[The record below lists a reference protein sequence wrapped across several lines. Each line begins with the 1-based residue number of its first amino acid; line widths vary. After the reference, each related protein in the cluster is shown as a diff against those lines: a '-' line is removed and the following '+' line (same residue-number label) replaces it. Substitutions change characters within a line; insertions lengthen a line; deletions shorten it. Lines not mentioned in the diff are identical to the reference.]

1 MIAGARRLASGLAIA
16 LAGLLMLLA
25 GGWGTLA
32 MAFAGPGGYLGQGL
46 AIAVA
51 ALTLAAIVGLA
62 MPRHRGRSIA
72 RFALL
77 FAALLLW
84 WSGVKP
90 ANDRDWQADVAV
102 LPAAEIDGT
111 HVTVRNIRNFD
122 YRSETDYTPAYYD
135 RRFDLDQLSGVD
147 LVAVYWMGPAVAH
160 VFLSFAFAD
169 GEHLAISIET
179 RKERDED
186 YSTIKGFFRQY
197 ELFYVVADERD
208 VIRLRTNYRH
218 DPPEDVYVYR
228 LGGSQDNGRRLF
240 LEYMHR
246 INALNAQPEFYNTLT
261 TNCTTNIW
269 TNTHVN
275 DNRLPFSW
283 KILAS
288 GYVPEY
294 LHEQGRLA
302 AGDRPFAEI
311 QQQALVNARARD
323 ADQAPDFS
331 QRIRAITNP
340 KVSP

>member
-1 MIAGARRLASGLAIA
+1 MIAGASWLGIA
-16 LAGLLMLLA
+16 LVSLMMLLG
-25 GGWGTLA
+25 GGWGALA
-32 MAFAGPGGYLGQGL
+32 MTFAGPGGYLGHGL
-46 AIAVA
+46 AGAIAT
-51 ALTLAAIVGLA
+51 LTLAAIVGFLTPA
-62 MPRHRGRSIA
+62 RRGRSLA
-72 RFALL
+72 LFSLL
-77 FAALLLW
+77 FTALLLW
-84 WSGVKP
+84 WSGIVP
-90 ANDRDWQADVAV
+90 ANDRDWHTDVAV
-102 LPAAEIDGT
+102 LPAAEFDGQ
-111 HVTVRNIRNFD
+111 HVTVRNVRNFD

-135 RRFDLDQLSGVD
+135 RRFDLDKLSGVD
-147 LVAVYWMGPAVAH
+147 LVAVYWMGPAIAH
-160 VFLSFAFAD
+160 VFLSFAFED

-179 RKERDED
+179 RKERSED
-186 YSTIKGFFRQY
+186 YSTIKGLFRQY

-228 LGGSQDNGRRLF
+228 VGGSLNNGRRLF
-240 LEYMHR
+240 LEYMRR

-275 DNRLPFSW
+275 GDHLPFSW

-302 AGDRPFAEI
+302 SGNLPFPQIRE
-311 QQQALVNARARD
+311 QALINGRAQA

-331 QRIRAITNP
+331 ARIRSATHP
-340 KVSP
+340 AKASP